1 MQGSLENLNGLMKR
15 LGYVFE
21 DKKLLQQALTH
32 RSAAAQNNERL
43 EFLGDSVLN
52 FVVASHLFKHFPRA
66 SEGELTRIR
75 AKWVCESALAE
86 IATHFALHEYLI
98 LGQGEKKGGGAH
110 RASILADA
118 LEALIGAMYLESG
131 MLACE
136 AVILP
141 WYQADKKSLWVDAHH
156 KDAKTQLQEY
166 LQSKHLPLPIYTLAQ
181 TWGDPHHPVFQISC
195 EIAVLAV
202 MALGEAP
209 SRKKAE
215 QAAAEALLK
224 KLGVKSNA
232 R

>member
-1 MQGSLENLNGLMKR
+1 MVRSAENLNGLMKC
-15 LGYVFE
+15 LGYVFQ

-32 RSAAAQNNERL
+32 RSAGTPNNERL

-52 FVVASHLFKHFPRA
+52 FIVASHLFAYFPRA

-86 IATHFALHEYLI
+86 IAAGFFINEHLI

-136 AVILP
+136 AVVLS
-141 WYQADKKSLWVDAHH
+141 WYKAGNENLWIDAHH
-156 KDAKTQLQEY
+156 KDAKTRLQEY
-166 LQSKHLPLPIYTLAQ
+166 LQGKKLPLPMYTLLQ
-181 TWGDPHHPVFQISC
+181 TWGDPHHPIFQICC
-195 EIAVLAV
+195 EITVLEAK
-202 MALGEAP
+202 AIGEAP
-209 SRKKAE
+209 SRKRAE
-215 QAAAEALLK
+215 QVAAEALLQQ
-224 KLGVKSNA
+224 LGVESSD
-232 R
+232 

>member
-1 MQGSLENLNGLMKR
+1 MVGSSENLNGLMKR
-15 LGYVFE
+15 LGYVFK
-21 DKKLLQQALTH
+21 DKKLLQKALTH
-32 RSAAAQNNERL
+32 RSASAQNNERL

-52 FVVASHLFKHFPRA
+52 FIVASHLFQHFPRA

-86 IATHFALHEYLI
+86 IAANFSLHEHLI

-118 LEALIGAMYLESG
+118 LEALVGAMYLESG

-136 AVILP
+136 AVVLP
-141 WYQADKKSLWVDAHH
+141 WYQAGKESLWVDAHH

-166 LQSKHLPLPIYTLAQ
+166 LQSKHLPLPTYTLVQ
-181 TWGDPHHPVFQISC
+181 TWGDLHHPVFQISC

-202 MALGEAP
+202 TALGEAP
-209 SRKKAE
+209 SRKRAE

-224 KLGVKSNA
+224 KLGVKSNG
-232 R
+232 